1 MYIQAEATKN
11 REWKILRMGNSF
23 VLFTKL
29 LMRIFKFTKACDQK
43 FTDIHNN
50 FQGALIQT
58 QDLKD

>member
-11 REWKILRMGNSF
+11 REWKISRMGNSF
-23 VLFTKL
+23 CPVYEVVDANFEVYESVRSKVH
-29 LMRIFKFTKACDQK
+29 
-43 FTDIHNN
+43 IHNN